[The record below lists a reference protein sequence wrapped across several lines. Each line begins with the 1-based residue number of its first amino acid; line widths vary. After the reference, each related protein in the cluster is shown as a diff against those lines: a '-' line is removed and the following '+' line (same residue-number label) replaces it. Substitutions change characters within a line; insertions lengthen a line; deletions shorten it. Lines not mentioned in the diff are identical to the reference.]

1 MSSFRKIFFY
11 GKKNCWNEKDF
22 DYPLYINE
30 SNQCRLMLLFLYRSD
45 ADKWTRDYEMVNSSY
60 DSQRRLY
67 LAWEITSCDYKDYL
81 RVTWLPVVTNFILGV
96 SMWKWVRNGAPRP
109 AREDTLYTN
118 ENGPATHP
126 MTARFQN
133 HWRRATPAQISTQS
147 RPGRAA
153 IIKT

>member
-96 SMWKWVRNGAPRP
+96 SM
-109 AREDTLYTN
+109 
-118 ENGPATHP
+118 
-126 MTARFQN
+126 
-133 HWRRATPAQISTQS
+133 
-147 RPGRAA
+147 
-153 IIKT
+153 